1 MNATDV
7 KVKVQEIDRIMG
19 GSEWDSTLYDL
30 RSWELTED
38 QINEIMNGGSV
49 KVSTER
55 RSLLITKK

>member
-7 KVKVQEIDRIMG
+7 KVKVKEIDRIMG
-19 GSEWDSTLYDL
+19 SSEWESTLYDL

-49 KVSTER
+49 KVSTGR